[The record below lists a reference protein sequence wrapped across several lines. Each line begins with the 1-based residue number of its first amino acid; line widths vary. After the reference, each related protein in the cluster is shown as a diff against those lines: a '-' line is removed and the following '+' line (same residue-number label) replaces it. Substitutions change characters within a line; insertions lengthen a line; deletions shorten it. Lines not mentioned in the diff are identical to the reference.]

1 MLREF
6 GALPTEA
13 RARDMRERDYVW
25 CVANLLLDRE
35 EELDALCPACRARV
49 EAQACPVC
57 GAAKESGEGG
67 VNPSFDRE
75 RFERMKRGEGHD

>member
-1 MLREF
+1 
-6 GALPTEA
+6 
-13 RARDMRERDYVW
+13 MRERDYVW

-35 EELDALCPACRARV
+35 EKLDALCPACRARA

-67 VNPSFDRE
+67 VNPSFDKE

>member
-1 MLREF
+1 
-6 GALPTEA
+6 
-13 RARDMRERDYVW
+13 MRERDYVW

-35 EELDALCPACRARV
+35 EELDTLCPACRARV

-67 VNPSFDRE
+67 VNPSFDKE